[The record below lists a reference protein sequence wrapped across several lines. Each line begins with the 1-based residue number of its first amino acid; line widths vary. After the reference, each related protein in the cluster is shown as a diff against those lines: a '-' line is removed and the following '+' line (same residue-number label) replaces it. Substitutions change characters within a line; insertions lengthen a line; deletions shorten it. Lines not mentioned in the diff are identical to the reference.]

1 MCILS
6 EKQECFPDYW
16 YIFHY
21 NIIIIHLPNPVNMKY
36 ARKSPTLPNIV
47 LHIAYGTTFRYNGIR
62 IRLLGLRRCH
72 ILFCRINS
80 MGVSG
85 IDAFPV
91 AVEVDISRS
100 IPAFELVGLPDA
112 AVRESRDR
120 VRSAMNNS
128 GFPFPTARVL
138 VNLAPA
144 DIRKTGPVYDLPIL
158 MGILTATGQVSFPE
172 RDCVFV
178 GELSLSGACLEING
192 ILSMAIKAKEMGFK
206 TIFVPAANA
215 AEAAVVDGIQV
226 VPVSRVDELV
236 KQLGSGEPLPTAQ
249 PTPFE
254 QITTDY
260 GVDFSE
266 VKGQQFAKRAIEIA
280 AAGGHNLLMIG
291 PPGSGKS
298 MLAKRIPT
306 ILPEMTFEE
315 AIETTK
321 IYSVAG
327 TLPHS
332 GTLMKERPF
341 RAPHHTISAAGLSG
355 GGSQPNPGEVSMAHN
370 GVLFL
375 DEFPEFS
382 RPAMEV
388 LRQPLEDG
396 SITISR
402 ASGRFTY
409 PCSVMMVAAMNPC
422 PCGYFGHPTRKCIC
436 QPQNV
441 SRYLSRIS
449 GPMLDRLDL
458 HVEVMPVEFKH
469 LTSSEKAESSA
480 AIRQRV
486 NAART
491 LQLQRLREMGVENP
505 MCNAKL
511 PPALIQQVCQ
521 LTDPAKALLKSAFER
536 MGMSARGYDRVL
548 KVSRTIADLDHS
560 EKIDTSHIAQAIQ
573 YRSLDRKY
581 WERG

>member
-1 MCILS
+1 M
-6 EKQECFPDYW
+6 
-16 YIFHY
+16 
-21 NIIIIHLPNPVNMKY
+21 
-36 ARKSPTLPNIV
+36 
-47 LHIAYGTTFRYNGIR
+47 
-62 IRLLGLRRCH
+62 
-72 ILFCRINS
+72 FCRIHS

-100 IPAFELVGLPDA
+100 IPAFEMVGLPDA

-128 GFPFPTARVL
+128 GFTFPASRVL
-138 VNLAPA
+138 INLAPA

-158 MGILTATGQVSFPE
+158 MGILKATGQISFPE
-172 RDCVFV
+172 EEYVFV
-178 GELSLSGACLEING
+178 GELSLSGACTEISG
-192 ILSMAIKAKEMGFK
+192 ILSMTIKAKEMGRK
-206 TIFVPAANA
+206 AIFVPAANA

-226 VPVSRVDELV
+226 VPVNNIQELT
-236 KQLGSGEPLPTAQ
+236 KQLQGTEPLLTAH

-260 GVDFSE
+260 EVDFSE
-266 VKGQQFAKRAIEIA
+266 VKGQLFAKRAIEIA

-321 IYSVAG
+321 IHSVAG
-327 TLPHS
+327 KLSHGDS
-332 GTLMKERPF
+332 LVKARPF
-341 RAPHHTISAAGLSG
+341 CAPHHSVSAAGLSG
-355 GGSQPNPGEVSMAHN
+355 GGSTPNPGEISMAHN

-382 RPAMEV
+382 RQALEV

-396 SITISR
+396 YITISR
-402 ASGRFTY
+402 VSGRFSY
-409 PCSVMMVAAMNPC
+409 PCSIMLVAAMNPC
-422 PCGYFGHPTRKCIC
+422 PCGYYGHPSRKCIC
-436 QPQNV
+436 TPQNV
-441 SRYLSRIS
+441 ARYLSRIS

-458 HVEVMPVEFKH
+458 HVEVMPVEFNH
-469 LTSSEKAESSA
+469 LSSTEKSESSA
-480 AIRQRV
+480 VIRERV
-486 NAART
+486 NAARKI
-491 LQLQRLREMGVENP
+491 QLERLREMGVENP
-505 MCNAKL
+505 ISNAKL
-511 PPALIQQVCQ
+511 SPALMQQICQ
-521 LTDPAKALLKSAFER
+521 MTEPARLLLKSAFER
-536 MGMSARGYDRVL
+536 MGMSARSYDRVL
-548 KVSRTIADLDHS
+548 KVARTIADLEKS
-560 EKIDTSHIAQAIQ
+560 EKIDTTHVAQAIQ

-581 WERG
+581 WERA